1 MDPQH
6 PPQIFQLPVIWPAV
20 WGVWFGGHHSS
31 GTSPLSSGLP
41 AHSATP
47 QCVPVATSVWG
58 ARLLELGRRFLGGV
72 GQFYLRDVKLR
83 GNFSVLADTSLSNV
97 SRNRQTVFVLI
108 EAPWSCVAS
117 LYVSFPTIFWQ
128 VYLQSGS
135 ALESV
140 KRNPHLA
147 WLDSNWLRLNSD

>member
-1 MDPQH
+1 MDPQNPTH
-6 PPQIFQLPVIWPAV
+6 LVQTPGVWPAV

-31 GTSPLSSGLP
+31 GASPLSSSLP

-47 QCVPVATSVWG
+47 QCVLAISSVWG

-72 GQFYLRDVKLR
+72 GQFYQRDVKLR
-83 GNFSVLADTSLSNV
+83 GNFSFLADTSLSSV

-108 EAPWSCVAS
+108 EAPWSGVAS
-117 LYVSFPTIFWQ
+117 LYALFLRVLWQ
-128 VYLQSGS
+128 VYLQSGK

-140 KRNPHLA
+140 QRNPHLP
-147 WLDSNWLRLNSD
+147 WWVSNWLRFNAD